1 MIGTGAHGQ
10 TYVERPPAPALAG
23 VVASVWVQRV
33 EAGAAPYTHRT
44 VPNGSVELC
53 CRVGGEALVIGPRT
67 TPAVDVLEPGA
78 TVIGVRFHPGV
89 TVAPGSEL
97 VDLAV
102 AAEDVWGRSAAEL
115 GERIA
120 GTARL
125 NDALALLEADVARR
139 LDGAPQPDP
148 LVAEAVRRLMPWR
161 APDVTSLHAAL
172 HISER
177 QLRRRCQAAIGLGPK
192 ALHRMLRFQGFLAL
206 VQSQLAQGRRPDG
219 LARLA
224 AEAGYADQSHLTRES
239 VRLMGIAPAA
249 FLDEATH
256 QCAPGH
262 DHRAS
267 FLPLLRSRVHAA
279 A

>member
-1 MIGTGAHGQ
+1 MSDAGGQ
-10 TYVERPPAPALAG
+10 MYVERSPARALAG

-33 EAGAAPYTHRT
+33 EPDAPAYTHRT
-44 VPNGSVELC
+44 VPNGSMELR

-67 TPAVDVLEPGA
+67 APAVDVLEPGA
-78 TVIGVRFHPGV
+78 TVIGVRFRPGV
-89 TVAPGSEL
+89 TVAPGAEL

-102 AAEDVWGRSAAEL
+102 AAEDVWGRSAGEL

-120 GTARL
+120 DASRL
-125 NDALALLEADVARR
+125 PDALALLEADVVRR
-139 LDGAPQPDP
+139 LASAPAPDP
-148 LVAEAVRRLMPWR
+148 LVDEAVRRLMPWR
-161 APDVTSLHAAL
+161 APDVGSLHDAL

-177 QLRRRCQAAIGLGPK
+177 QLRRRCLAAIGLGPK
-192 ALHRMLRFQGFLAL
+192 SLHRILRFQGFLAL
-206 VQSQLAQGRRPDG
+206 VQSALAQHRPPDG

-224 AEAGYADQSHLTRES
+224 ADAGYADQSHLTRES

-249 FLDEATH
+249 FLDEAAH

-267 FLPLLRSRVHAA
+267 FAPLLQPLAHDA
-279 A
+279 